1 MSLRAF
7 LRAIRGRGTA
17 VPDAPVAARVVDVA
31 GRARP
36 PVRRRRPTVAVVGGG
51 IFGAACAIELGRS
64 CDVTL
69 FERHPDLCTEAS
81 YFNQWR
87 HHSGFH
93 YPRSAETVEE
103 IQAARA
109 DFASVFGPA
118 VSVDVPSYY
127 CTSRSGLE
135 ITRERYLAFCRE
147 NKLCFSI
154 EDRPPPYVDPAQ
166 VSLCLRTDE
175 SVCRPEGILAVLARR
190 FRENP
195 RIRVVRGAEVV
206 RGRLDPD
213 GSKRLAW
220 KKGGAERQGTF
231 DYLVNATYANSN
243 RVTRW
248 FDFPLRPLRFDLLE
262 MLVLELQ
269 IPKVSITVLDGPFT
283 SLVSTGD
290 DGVFMLSHIHE
301 SVIQSVITRDGLPP
315 RWKGFPSNRESML
328 RHCARYL
335 PVLREARYLESRFA
349 TRTVDARGEDFYG
362 RPTVVTRH
370 GFGCWSVL
378 GGKIVTSVTNAREI
392 ALEIEDGA

>member
-1 MSLRAF
+1 MR
-7 LRAIRGRGTA
+7 TA
-17 VPDAPVAARVVDVA
+17 
-31 GRARP
+31 
-36 PVRRRRPTVAVVGGG
+36 T
-51 IFGAACAIELGRS
+51 C
-64 CDVTL
+64 
-69 FERHPDLCTEAS
+69 
-81 YFNQWR
+81 
-87 HHSGFH
+87 
-93 YPRSAETVEE
+93 
-103 IQAARA
+103 
-109 DFASVFGPA
+109 
-118 VSVDVPSYY
+118 
-127 CTSRSGLE
+127 
-135 ITRERYLAFCRE
+135 
-147 NKLCFSI
+147 
-154 EDRPPPYVDPAQ
+154 
-166 VSLCLRTDE
+166 
-175 SVCRPEGILAVLARR
+175 
-190 FRENP
+190 
-195 RIRVVRGAEVV
+195 
-206 RGRLDPD
+206 
-213 GSKRLAW
+213 
-220 KKGGAERQGTF
+220 
-231 DYLVNATYANSN
+231 
-243 RVTRW
+243 VTRW